1 MIDGVAMGDDRRE
14 AQMLKVER
22 SRDSLPEAFY
32 FRKSMY
38 LLPME
43 VDRSIRNNIVCS
55 IFLDNLVQRET
66 EVALLICR
74 ALK

>member
-1 MIDGVAMGDDRRE
+1 MGDDRRE

-32 FRKSMY
+32 FRKSIMY